1 MRDRIDVLLN
11 DIRPDSCLN
20 EGLDCRTCTHAT
32 ASQIATICPTMTP
45 DAVQGAF
52 FEIYRH
58 SSCHPMCQA
67 FEWAYLSH
75 VQSRRE
81 AAADAVA
88 VADAA

>member
-1 MRDRIDVLLN
+1 MHDRIDVLLN

-32 ASQIATICPTMTP
+32 ASQIAVICPTLGP
-45 DAVQGAF
+45 DAIQAVF

-58 SSCHPMCQA
+58 QSCHPMYQA
-67 FEWAYLSH
+67 FEWAYTARVDSE
-75 VQSRRE
+75 RE
-81 AAADAVA
+81 TVAVR